1 MEKLSY
7 PSLICEVTGIEG
19 SVQQKL
25 EEKESSLIKE
35 GGHGVVGSGA
45 FHSEGLHLLLCG
57 FAYLLQAVVRSL
69 PLVDLHHLRYLLQPL
84 LLGAQGLQHDRQL
97 SALYQGK
104 RNAHGYFQGICFL
117 RVYTIVIKC
126 YTYKPVHLLSVYTL
140 KLKLRVAQTVHP
152 FQLFFLFGFV
162 FLVAAAVVVSL
173 LVLLLILLLL
183 LLHLFLVHLEDQ
195 IRHIRLSHL

>member
-1 MEKLSY
+1 M
-7 PSLICEVTGIEG
+7 
-19 SVQQKL
+19 QQKV
-25 EEKESSLIKE
+25 EEKDGSLIKE

-140 KLKLRVAQTVHP
+140 KLKLKGSANCSPVSAFLSFWLRLPRRCCCRRFSSCASSYSSSSFPSSFPGASRRPNTAHQTLISLKTYPGSNGAGARV
-152 FQLFFLFGFV
+152 
-162 FLVAAAVVVSL
+162 
-173 LVLLLILLLL
+173 I
-183 LLHLFLVHLEDQ
+183 
-195 IRHIRLSHL
+195 